1 MFKLKLDFSKDNK
14 VTDVFVD
21 KNTTV
26 TKVINDKGV
35 FINVVYNLETP
46 DDDVPVNPGQKV
58 IPKKTPDTL
67 PRTGGSD
74 VSVYGFIMIAL
85 ALLLI
90 RKKK

>member
-1 MFKLKLDFSKDNK
+1 MFKLKFDFSKNNK

-21 KNTTV
+21 KNATV

-35 FINVVYNLETP
+35 FINVIYNPETP
-46 DDDVPVNPGQKV
+46 DDDIPVNSGRKV
-58 IPKKTPDTL
+58 ILKKTPDRL

-74 VSVYGFIMIAL
+74 VSIYGFGLIVL
-85 ALLLI
+85 ALILI